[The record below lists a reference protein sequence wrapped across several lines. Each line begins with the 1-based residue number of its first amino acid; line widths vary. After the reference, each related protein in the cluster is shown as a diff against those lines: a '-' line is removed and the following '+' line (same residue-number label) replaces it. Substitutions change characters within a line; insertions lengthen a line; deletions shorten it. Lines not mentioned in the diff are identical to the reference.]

1 MDGPLYHL
9 IANLQMIMMSMF
21 KMPLAVAPGYRD
33 DNEFKKVEIWLRL
46 CQACTRAICVR
57 ALGRSLKA
65 VIKAL

>member
-33 DNEFKKVEIWLRL
+33 DNEFKKVEI
-46 CQACTRAICVR
+46 
-57 ALGRSLKA
+57 
-65 VIKAL
+65 